1 VQYIV
6 NDAIY
11 PQPQTYLVVFFTF
24 CVQAFEHLI
33 HRELI
38 CFTDNRG
45 QSLSVEFRPVK
56 LLISSAELHQGLRAN
71 TSCPVS

>member
-1 VQYIV
+1 MFPMSIKHQSQ
-6 NDAIY
+6 A
-11 PQPQTYLVVFFTF
+11 YLVVFFM

-45 QSLSVEFRPVK
+45 HSLSAEFRPVK
-56 LLISSAELHQGLRAN
+56 LLISSAELHQGLKAYQ
-71 TSCPVS
+71 SCPVS